1 MNVKGIINADRIKIN
16 DMRINK
22 KTITTETKSGRT
34 YVPPRIK
41 LCPLDPESIM
51 AVVGSPY
58 IEGKVTNPFTIEG
71 TEIPEGFEPAER
83 PTMNTDGPAEN
94 LDVTG
99 LQLFGN

>member
-1 MNVKGIINADRIKIN
+1 MNVKGIINIDRIKIN

-51 AVVGSPY
+51 AGTITARPYGTYKGQGDADFTGRGSDTKWGG
-58 IEGKVTNPFTIEG
+58 ET
-71 TEIPEGFEPAER
+71 
-83 PTMNTDGPAEN
+83 PTLEEVSSSEYTG
-94 LDVTG
+94 G
-99 LQLFGN
+99 LQFP